1 VEDEPGIRYL
11 LRDILKDEYV
21 VYEAED
27 GQKALALFDRVIPDL
42 VICDVLMPNMGG
54 LELCN
59 KMKNAPA
66 TCQVPFILLSA
77 RGSEDHH
84 MEGYEVGAD
93 AYIAKPFHIAHLK
106 LRVRKLLEYRQRLRE
121 LFKDDKA
128 TDMLAGSDIAD
139 TDKLFLT
146 RLVQLIEENLDEP
159 ELNAAFV
166 EKAFNMSKMQL
177 YRKLKTITGM
187 TPGEFIKHIRLK
199 QAAHLL
205 LSTHLT
211 VSEIFYRTG
220 FNNQSYF
227 FREFKKRYHFAPN
240 EYREQQSALK

>member
-1 VEDEPGIRYL
+1 
-11 LRDILKDEYV
+11 
-21 VYEAED
+21 
-27 GQKALALFDRVIPDL
+27 
-42 VICDVLMPNMGG
+42 
-54 LELCN
+54 
-59 KMKNAPA
+59 MKNAPA

-77 RGSEDHH
+77 RGTQDHH

-106 LRVRKLLEYRQRLRE
+106 LRVRKLLEYRQRLSE

-128 TDMLAGSDIAD
+128 TDLLAGSDMAD

-146 RLVQLIEENLDEP
+146 RLVQIIEENLDDP
-159 ELNAAFV
+159 ALNAAFI
-166 EKAFNMSKMQL
+166 EKAFSMSKMQL

-205 LSTHLT
+205 ISTSLT

-227 FREFKKRYHFAPN
+227 FREFKKRYQSAPN
-240 EYREQQSALK
+240 EYREQQSTLK